1 MGEVLFVRA
10 RSRTRQAGTSKRRIA
25 SAGANLRVQYCPA
38 TPERWGDLEQLFGPR
53 GACGGCWCMWLRLTR
68 AQFDQW
74 KGEGNRRAL
83 QALVAA
89 GRVPGLLAYSDGR
102 PIGWCSVAPREE
114 FSRLETS
121 RTLRRIDDRPVWS
134 VVCFYVAKPWRRRGI
149 TVGLLKAAA
158 AYAREQGAT
167 VIEGYPVIPRVPD
180 MPAVFAWPGLA
191 AVFRQAGFIEVA
203 RRSATRPIMRLPLR
217 TPRRARSRLSLSR

>member
-1 MGEVLFVRA
+1 MRT
-10 RSRTRQAGTSKRRIA
+10 RSRTPAREAGTSKRRIA
-25 SAGANLRVQYCPA
+25 SAGANLRVQYHPA
-38 TPERWGDLEQLFGPR
+38 TPERWRDLEQLFGPR
-53 GACGGCWCMWLRLTR
+53 GACGGCWCMWLRLSR

-74 KGEGNRRAL
+74 KGEGNRQAL
-83 QALVAA
+83 QDLVAV
-89 GRVPGLLAYSDGR
+89 GRVPGLLAYRDGQ

-114 FSRLETS
+114 FPRLETS

-167 VIEGYPVIPRVPD
+167 MIEGYPVIPRVSD
-180 MPAVFAWPGLA
+180 MPAVFAWPGLVA
-191 AVFRQAGFIEVA
+191 AFRQAGFTQVA

-217 TPRRARSRLSLSR
+217 NAKTG